1 MPEYHRKT
9 ALRVRGGRTAKKNNW
24 RVDHRD
30 YYSRRQSEIQIE
42 RTHPG
47 PGYRHVVTVAQLREF
62 LSLLPDWDELA
73 LGLEAIAIYE
83 GGHGWLGT
91 CNPGV
96 VVITAWQQDLW
107 WHNTDPDWLAEVQGL
122 LDLLRVETV
131 LKRDGRGGVQVRW
144 TEPQARGFML
154 LDVLVHELGHHHDR
168 MASSNP
174 RGRAP
179 RGEPYA
185 MAYAE
190 RVQQEVWPAYVSRFE
205 I

>member
-1 MPEYHRKT
+1 M
-9 ALRVRGGRTAKKNNW
+9 RVRGGRTAKKNNW
-24 RVDHRD
+24 RVDPRD
-30 YYSRRQSEIQIE
+30 YYARRQSEIQIE

-62 LSLLPDWDELA
+62 LALLPDWEELA
-73 LGLEAIAIYE
+73 RGLEAIAIYE
-83 GGHGWLGT
+83 GGHGWLGIS
-91 CNPGV
+91 NPGV
-96 VVITAWQQDLW
+96 VVITAWRQGLW
-107 WHNTDPDWLAEVQGL
+107 WHNTAPDWVAEVQDL
-122 LDLLRVETV
+122 LDLLNVETV
-131 LKRDGRGGVQVRW
+131 VKEDGRGGVEIRW
-144 TEPQARGFML
+144 TEAQARGFML

-174 RGRAP
+174 RGDAP

-190 RVQQEVWPAYVSRFE
+190 RVQQEVWPAYANRFE